1 MTIETAKHRVSHPDR
16 DLACQETVE
25 GALQDIIADANTKGW
40 GTIETINAMEE
51 VLRNLRLAY
60 TEDPDAKDVN
70 NVTTGASSEP
80 DPSNDWPAAEP

>member
-1 MTIETAKHRVSHPDR
+1 MTIEAAKHRVSHPDR

-25 GALQDIIADANTKGW
+25 GAMQDIIADATTKGW
-40 GTIETINAMEE
+40 GTMETINAMEE

-60 TEDPDAKDVN
+60 AEDLDLTKDKAN
-70 NVTTGASSEP
+70 INASSEP

>member
-1 MTIETAKHRVSHPDR
+1 MTIEAAKHRVSHPDR

-25 GALQDIIADANTKGW
+25 GAMQDIIADATTKGW

-60 TEDPDAKDVN
+60 AEDLDLAKDKADIN
-70 NVTTGASSEP
+70 ASSEP
-80 DPSNDWPAAEP
+80 DPSNDWPAAEQ

>member
-1 MTIETAKHRVSHPDR
+1 MTIEAAKHRVSHPDR

-25 GALQDIIADANTKGW
+25 SALQDIIADANTKGW

-60 TEDPDAKDVN
+60 AEDFDLAKDE
-70 NVTTGASSEP
+70 TGTGLSTEP
-80 DPSNDWPAAEP
+80 EPSNDWPAAEP